1 MMKKGILD
9 TIEDQPFTT
18 SYSTIMSGTLYSEH
32 LKMDWNYA
40 VYLPLQAIQEPDKR
54 FPVLYLLHGLYGNY
68 RNYLERLELQ
78 QLLDEWLNTVDFPMI
93 VVFIDGFNSFYIDQV
108 DGMSME
114 SAVIQDLIPWM
125 EANFPVEVEKKNR
138 AIGGISMGGYGA
150 ARLSLKFPEFFQ
162 YTVMISPA
170 VWQVE
175 NAAICREL
183 HAFNDGQQNWSEAVY
198 LEQFPQVNGK
208 TETEFFIVTTQMD
221 SVVPVEDVRMFAEKL
236 KEQDIVVDLQM
247 DDLLDH
253 NWDYWKLAVKDVCQ
267 WLLKKWIEKN
277 G

>member
-78 QLLDEWLNTVDFPMI
+78 QLLDEWLNAVDFPMI

-125 EANFPVEVEKKNR
+125 EAHFPVEVEKKNR

-150 ARLSLKFPEFFQ
+150 ARLSLKYPELFQ
-162 YTVMISPA
+162 YTMMISPA

-175 NAAICREL
+175 NATICREL
-183 HAFNDGQQNWSEAVY
+183 HAFNDGQQNWSDAVY
-198 LEQFPQVNGK
+198 LEQFPQVNEK

-236 KEQDIVVDLQM
+236 KEQDIVVDLQL

-267 WLLKKWIEKN
+267 WLLKKWIKKN

>member
-18 SYSTIMSGTLYSEH
+18 SYSTIMSGTFYSEH

-40 VYLPLQAIQEPDKR
+40 VYLPLQAINEPEKR

-68 RNYLERLELQ
+68 RNYLERLDLQ
-78 QLLDEWLNTVDFPMI
+78 QSLDEWMNAVNIPVI

-108 DGMSME
+108 DGMLME
-114 SAVIQDLIPWM
+114 SAIVQDLIPWM
-125 EANFPVEVEKKNR
+125 EEHFPIEAKKKSR

-150 ARLSLKFPEFFQ
+150 ARLSLKYPELFQ
-162 YTVMISPA
+162 YTMMISPA

-175 NAAICREL
+175 NAVICREL
-183 HAFNDGQQNWSEAVY
+183 HTFNDGQQNWSETVY
-198 LEQFPQVNGK
+198 LEQFPQIHGK
-208 TETEFFIVTTQMD
+208 TETKFFIITTQKD
-221 SVVPVEDVRMFAEKL
+221 SVVPVGDVQMFAEKL
-236 KEQDIVVDLQM
+236 KGQEVAVEMQIDG
-247 DDLLDH
+247 LLDH
-253 NWDYWKLAVKDVCQ
+253 NWDYWKVAVKDACQ
-267 WLLKKWIEKN
+267 WLLKNWIKKN

>member
-40 VYLPLQAIQEPDKR
+40 VYLPLQAIQEPNKR

-78 QLLDEWLNTVDFPMI
+78 PLLDEWLNTVDFPMI

-150 ARLSLKFPEFFQ
+150 ARLSLKFPELFQ

-267 WLLKKWIEKN
+267 WLLKKWIKKN

>member
-18 SYSTIMSGTLYSEH
+18 SYSTIMSGTFYSEH

-40 VYLPLQAIQEPDKR
+40 VYLPLQAINEPEKR

-68 RNYLERLELQ
+68 RNYLERLDLQ
-78 QLLDEWLNTVDFPMI
+78 QSLDEWMNAVNTPVI

-150 ARLSLKFPEFFQ
+150 ARLSLKYPELFQ
-162 YTVMISPA
+162 YTMMISPA

-175 NAAICREL
+175 NATICREL
-183 HAFNDGQQNWSEAVY
+183 HAFNDGQQNWSDAVY
-198 LEQFPQVNGK
+198 LEQFPQVNEK

-236 KEQDIVVDLQM
+236 KEQDIVVDLQL
-247 DDLLDH
+247 DDLLGH

-267 WLLKKWIEKN
+267 WLLKKWIKKN